1 MEDGLPLTQRTPTS
15 TIPSRQLT
23 GSSEAIEYS
32 KCVHPS
38 TVSPEPQ
45 IRHDYIHN
53 ESSTETSADEGEPY
67 SGFGHTLRK
76 HSFRVP
82 STGSD
87 ATSLFEQRI
96 RSGTTFLLDNA
107 TGLHDV
113 EAQRGIQR
121 NGSNRDWAVRTGRRR
136 LNVLE
141 WLQVFVRCGL
151 DFLGS
156 PWLTRPLRCSITYFL
171 ASLIVFWAPLSRAL
185 GPGDTKHLA
194 ATATVYFHASRSV
207 GSMIEATL
215 FAEIA
220 LLYSACLSVLSM
232 LTARFFDEMDHIVI
246 GHAIV
251 LLVFC
256 AGGLGSIAFL
266 KQSMRIATFNTACSL
281 ASVTFASILIH
292 EGSIQRGDVSFS
304 KIIQISVIVNSGIV
318 IATSVCFLIFP
329 YTAIAK
335 LKVTSNKTMKSYTNL
350 LSAMTLNFINGST
363 LTSNEFDKLLKSS
376 QESMSS
382 LDTLLHESMYE
393 HYVWGTV
400 EEYKFQKRL
409 VKSTQQLSQHIG
421 GLKSSYAMKLRLMD
435 IEPGYRKSSCY
446 ELFDV
451 FVHYLGP
458 EMDSLVSTL
467 QNALELLPFHDRRPE
482 SSIRVIVGLR
492 DTIITA
498 RKTFDDARTSTLQE
512 MYSMDVFRSLVESNS
527 QEICVHLEEIASVCG
542 QFSYG
547 LLNFADGLLQVLIVT
562 EEYAAYLNQGH
573 QRSWH
578 WMKFWERPSQYTMPF
593 KSDESVTVPLPLWR
607 LFSDDTSD
615 LKFVKPA
622 GSVPFGLRLWRA
634 LRVFRRNDVKYGI
647 KVGIG
652 AMIFTMPAFIDQSRD
667 IFYHYRGEW
676 GLISF
681 VIVMNISI
689 GSSLSAAFYRILGTV
704 IGTLSAY
711 VTWQLFPSN
720 NIALPIV
727 GFFMAFF
734 CFHMILTGRP
744 NTVFGRFILLT
755 FNLTALYSYSLSRGD
770 DEGDD
775 DEGGSHPMIG
785 EIAWHRLIAVIAG
798 VLWGVI
804 ITLYVWPN
812 SARAELK
819 RKLGILWIRLGLV
832 WKSDPLSKVPL
843 LGDNTSQSH
852 YISLEEEQNLAKSY
866 LKMRDLVDEAGKEFR
881 LKGPY
886 PTQQYNVIMSVTEEI
901 LDAYHNVNTMIVRST
916 TTSSELDSD
925 IIRYTVLERKE
936 LGNRIFLLFYL
947 LSSALR
953 LGLPLPDHLPNTEHA
968 RDRMIA
974 KVNEFRR
981 KQVTEARVGSEDEFV
996 LFYSFILATL
1006 SINDALLHIIAMLQQ
1021 IYGTIEDET
1030 LII

>member
-1 MEDGLPLTQRTPTS
+1 M
-15 TIPSRQLT
+15 
-23 GSSEAIEYS
+23 
-32 KCVHPS
+32 
-38 TVSPEPQ
+38 
-45 IRHDYIHN
+45 HDL
-53 ESSTETSADEGEPY
+53 EGQ
-67 SGFGHTLRK
+67 
-76 HSFRVP
+76 
-82 STGSD
+82 
-87 ATSLFEQRI
+87 ARI
-96 RSGTTFLLDNA
+96 QQN
-107 TGLHDV
+107 
-113 EAQRGIQR
+113 GI
-121 NGSNRDWAVRTGRRR
+121 NRDWAERIGRRR
-136 LNVLE
+136 LNVLPR
-141 WLQVFVRCGL
+141 LQDIVRRATG
-151 DFLGS
+151 FFGG

-171 ASLIVFWAPLSRAL
+171 ASLVVFWSPLSRAL

-266 KQSMRIATFNTACSL
+266 KQKMRIATFSTACSL
-281 ASVTFASILIH
+281 ASVTFGSILIH
-292 EGSIQRGDVSFS
+292 EGSIQRGDVSFA
-304 KIIQISVIVNSGIV
+304 KIMQISVIVNSGIV
-318 IATSVCFLIFP
+318 IATSVCFLVFP

-335 LKVTSNKTMKSYTNL
+335 LKVTSNNTMKSYANL
-350 LSAMTLNFINGST
+350 LSAMTINFTNGSI

-376 QESMSS
+376 QALMSS
-382 LDTLLHESMYE
+382 LDGLLHESMYE

-400 EEYKFQKRL
+400 EEYQFQKRL
-409 VKSTQQLSQHIG
+409 VKSTQRLSQHIG

-435 IEPGYRKSSCY
+435 MEPGYRRSSCY

-458 EMDSLVSTL
+458 QMDNLVSTL
-467 QNALELLPFHDRRPE
+467 QNALEMLPFHDGRLE
-482 SSIRVIVGLR
+482 SRIRVDVGLR
-492 DTIITA
+492 NIIITA
-498 RKTFDDARTSTLQE
+498 RQTFDDARISTLQE
-512 MYSMDVFRSLVESNS
+512 MYSMDVFRSQVESNS
-527 QEICVHLEEIASVCG
+527 QEIYVSLEEVASVCG

-547 LLNFADGLLQVLIVT
+547 LLNFADGLLQVLTVI
-562 EEYAAYLNQGH
+562 EEYAVYLNQGH
-573 QRSWH
+573 PRSWD
-578 WMKFWERPSQYTMPF
+578 WMKFWERPSAYTMSF
-593 KSDESVTVPLPLWR
+593 KSNDSVTVPLPLSR
-607 LFSDDTSD
+607 LFGDDTSD

-634 LRVFRRNDVKYGI
+634 LRAFRRSDVKYGI

-652 AMIFTMPAFIDQSRD
+652 AMIFTMPAFIDDTRD

-689 GSSLSAAFYRILGTV
+689 GSTLSAAFYRILGTL

-711 VTWQLFPSN
+711 VAWQLFPSN

-727 GFFMAFF
+727 GFFIAFV

-785 EIAWHRLIAVIAG
+785 EIALHRLIAVIAG

-843 LGDNTSQSH
+843 LRDNPSQSQH
-852 YISLEEEQNLAKSY
+852 IALEEEQNLAKSY
-866 LKMRDLVDEAGKEFR
+866 LKMRDLVVQAGKEFR

-886 PTQQYNVIMSVTEEI
+886 PVQQYKVIMSVTEEI
-901 LDAYHNVNTMIVRST
+901 LDAYHNVNTMIVRT
-916 TTSSELDSD
+916 TTNSSEVDSD
-925 IIRYTVLERKE
+925 IIRYTEVERKE

-981 KQVTEARVGSEDEFV
+981 KQVREARVGGEDEFV

-1006 SINDALLHIIAMLQQ
+1006 SINDGLLHIIAMLQQ

-1030 LII
+1030 LTI